1 MTEAIG
7 WISSIILFLTVSR
20 QIYKQWKEGTSEGV
34 SIWLF
39 AGQIAASAGFAIYSW
54 MLWNPVFIFTNT
66 LMVLNGIVGFVIS
79 IYLKKR
85 DESAEKSSNEKKNAT
100 EPAVS

>member
-7 WISSIILFLTVSR
+7 WVSSIILFLTVSR

-39 AGQIAASAGFAIYSW
+39 VGQITASVGFAIYSW
-54 MLWNPVFIFTNT
+54 LLWNPVFIFTNT
-66 LMVLNGIVGFVIS
+66 LMVLNGLVGLAVS
-79 IYLKKR
+79 YYLKKR
-85 DESAEKSSNEKKNAT
+85 DESSEKVSGEKETIDA
-100 EPAVS
+100 AVS

>member
-1 MTEAIG
+1 MAEAIG

-39 AGQIAASAGFAIYSW
+39 AGQIAASLGFAIYSW
-54 MLWNPVFIFTNT
+54 LLWNPVFIFTNT
-66 LMVLNGIVGFVIS
+66 LMVLNGIVGLIIS
-79 IYLKKR
+79 IYLKR
-85 DESAEKSSNEKKNAT
+85 REESKEEGSGDKEMHT
-100 EPAVS
+100 GVTVS